1 VRRFDLVAAS
11 PSLPDNH
18 YDLILH
24 SHVLEHVPCNIA
36 NVLLH
41 LYRALKPNGL
51 HVFCVPLAPGHYD
64 EYLGPMSAEEATK
77 RFGQSDHV
85 RSFGVR
91 NLDRHLG
98 LLVNINPKPLLY
110 DTFDKS
116 TSDQRNIP
124 ESERAGLSG
133 STVFVTRKADFLL
146 QPKFC

>member
-1 VRRFDLVAAS
+1 MVR
-11 PSLPDNH
+11 NH
-18 YDLILH
+18 EAFRY
-24 SHVLEHVPCNIA
+24 SA
-36 NVLLH
+36 RRWLL
-41 LYRALKPNGL
+41 N
-51 HVFCVPLAPGHYD
+51 
-64 EYLGPMSAEEATK
+64 AEEATQ

-91 NLDRHLG
+91 DLDRHLG
-98 LLVNINPKPLLY
+98 LLVNINPEPLLY